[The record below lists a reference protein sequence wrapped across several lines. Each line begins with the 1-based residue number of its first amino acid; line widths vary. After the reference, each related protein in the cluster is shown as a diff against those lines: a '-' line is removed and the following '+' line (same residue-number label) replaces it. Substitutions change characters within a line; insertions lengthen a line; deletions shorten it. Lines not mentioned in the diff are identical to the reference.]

1 MYDDYELDFSIS
13 HDYNLDE
20 DYLDSQLDQLDYLD
34 EDYSR
39 DTQDFVELS
48 IQHYA

>member
-20 DYLDSQLDQLDYLD
+20 DNLDSQLDSYLD

-39 DTQDFVELS
+39 DSQDFVELS

>member
-20 DYLDSQLDQLDYLD
+20 DYLDSQLDYYLD

-39 DTQDFVELS
+39 DSQDFVELS

>member
-20 DYLDSQLDQLDYLD
+20 DYLDSQLDSYLD

-39 DTQDFVELS
+39 DSQGFVELS